1 VSTGLIK
8 RSGLLAI
15 ITALFI
21 AAAAAP
27 AFAVA
32 PPVNAT
38 LEPSQIAL
46 GDSAQ
51 LTITSSGKDLEIPK
65 LPQVPGLELRIVGQ
79 SQRIQ
84 LINGATL
91 ASTSLIVRV
100 TPQTAG
106 VFTIPGVAPNSEPLV
121 LRVTPPGSPAQSSKS
136 PGIGAPG
143 MGASVN
149 GSRMSADGAAF
160 VRLVLPKRDIYVGES
175 VPVDIEVGLRDGF
188 ARPNALPT
196 LIGSDFTLNNLS
208 HQPEQAPRVVDGK
221 PYVVLTWHSVV
232 AAVKPGKFS
241 LTVEAPLTVRIRTRP
256 QRDSMIDD
264 MLGDPFMQN
273 FFGATI
279 TKDITATSLP
289 SELTV
294 LELPVDGRPP
304 DFSGAVG
311 SFKIAGDISS
321 NAAAA
326 GDPLTLR
333 MHVTGSGNFD
343 RVDSSMLG
351 HLDQWKTY
359 PPKSSFKATDALG
372 LKGEKIFEQPLIASK
387 PGVQSLPSLAFSY
400 FDPNTHRYETVHS
413 APLAVTVSPS
423 PADGSLNANAPP
435 VPAGTTPSVGSAAT
449 AASNIGLRPDHAVTE
464 SGAATLVPP
473 YLQPRFLAI
482 PSLLALS
489 FAGGWL
495 GLRRG
500 VYGTGDT
507 RGGRKRRA
515 SKGIDRVLGEME
527 AAARAGN
534 AAAFFALARTALE
547 SMPRMEP
554 EATQGGENDDL
565 RRFFALAD
573 EVNYAGLQPTQEEFG
588 RWMALMRDAWQRGS
602 LPPAT
607 SRHGRLSSGRSS

>member
-1 VSTGLIK
+1 MSTRLIK
-8 RSGLLAI
+8 RSGLLAG
-15 ITALFI
+15 ITLSI
-21 AAAAAP
+21 VAAAIAP
-27 AFAVA
+27 AFAAA

-51 LTITSSGKDLEIPK
+51 LTITSSGKGLEIPK

-84 LINGATL
+84 LINGAAL

-106 VFTIPGVAPNSEPLV
+106 VFTIPGIAPDSEPLV
-121 LRVTPPGSPAQSSKS
+121 LRVTPPGSPTTPGKS

-143 MGASVN
+143 MAAGANAN
-149 GSRMSADGAAF
+149 GGRMSADGAAF
-160 VRLVLPKRDIYVGES
+160 VRLILPKRDIYVGES

-196 LIGSDFTLNNLS
+196 LVGSDFTLNNLS
-208 HQPEQAPRVVDGK
+208 HQPEQVQRAVDGK
-221 PYVVLTWHSVV
+221 PYIVLTWHSVV

-279 TKDITATSLP
+279 TKDITAASLP

-294 LELPVDGRPP
+294 LELPVDGRPK
-304 DFSGAVG
+304 DYSGAVG

-321 NAAAA
+321 TTAAA

-333 MHVTGSGNFD
+333 MHVTGAGNFD
-343 RVDSSMLG
+343 RVDSSMLE

-359 PPKSSFKATDALG
+359 PPKSSFKAADALG

-387 PGVQSLPSLAFSY
+387 PGVQSLPGLAFSY

-413 APLAVTVSPS
+413 APLNVTVSPS
-423 PADGSLNANAPP
+423 QADRSLNANATPG
-435 VPAGTTPSVGSAAT
+435 PAGTAPPAGSAAT
-449 AASNIGLRPDHAVTE
+449 EASNTGLRPDHAVTE
-464 SGAATLVPP
+464 AGATTLVPP

-482 PSLLALS
+482 PSLLALG

-495 GLRRG
+495 GLRRRG
-500 VYGTGDT
+500 VGSGDA
-507 RGGRKRRA
+507 REGRRRRA
-515 SKGIDRVLGEME
+515 SKGIDRVFRDME
-527 AAARAGN
+527 AAARARD
-534 AAAFFALARTALE
+534 AASFFALARTLLDSLPRTEPDPLRLE
-547 SMPRMEP
+547 DGL
-554 EATQGGENDDL
+554 GGENDDL
-565 RRFFALAD
+565 RRFLALAD
-573 EVNYAGLQPTQEEFG
+573 EVNYAGLQPTQEEFD
-588 RWMALMRDAWQRGS
+588 RWIALTREAWQRMN
-602 LPPAT
+602 
-607 SRHGRLSSGRSS
+607 GRVS